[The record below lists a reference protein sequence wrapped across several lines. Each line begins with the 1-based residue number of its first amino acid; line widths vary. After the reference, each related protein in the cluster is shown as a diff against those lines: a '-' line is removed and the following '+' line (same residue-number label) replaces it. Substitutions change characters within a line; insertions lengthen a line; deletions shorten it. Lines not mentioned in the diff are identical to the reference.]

1 MNEMVNP
8 TAAEDAAWAAIN
20 TPLSVDQL
28 HEFCRD
34 VERLFR
40 INPMLEFS
48 SFESPGDNRYSM
60 AGQNISQETPFEFDV
75 SFTVNELPDGLQIDY
90 DSGVKSSTRLM
101 IEAAPQGSKLTIT
114 DAYERLPAQDRE
126 QHLKEVDRSLV
137 RWAEYLQRY
146 LISWRRW
153 HRFPPWRWYMT
164 RVWQPMKPMARRIT
178 YILLWISVVEVALI
192 ALGAAIWFVEYR

>member
-20 TPLSVDQL
+20 TPLSTDQL

-48 SFESPGDNRYSM
+48 AFKSLGDNRYSM
-60 AGQNISQETPFEFDV
+60 AGSNISQETPFEFDI
-75 SFTVNELPDGLQIDY
+75 SFSVKDLPDGLQIDY
-90 DSGVKSSTRLM
+90 DSGIKSSTRLT
-101 IEAAPQGSKLTIT
+101 IEDAPQGSKLTIT
-114 DAYERLPAQDRE
+114 DAYERLPSEDRE

-137 RWAEYLQRY
+137 RWAEYLQSF

-153 HRFPPWRWYMT
+153 HRIAPWRWYMR

-192 ALGAAIWFVEYR
+192 ALGVAIWFVEYR